1 MELTDIGHGMNG
13 LRLVA
18 LFKFAKVILFLA
30 AGLGALGLLH
40 QDAAEAMLQWST
52 TIAPAGERRFLEY
65 LLAHMLS
72 LPRERLELVAVAAF
86 AYAALFAVEGTGLWL
101 ERRWAEYLTLVAT
114 LSLVPIE
121 LIELARRPGSGVVS
135 ALILNLGV
143 AGYLW
148 WRIRA
153 HQDSQGRGV
162 SQRLPA

>member
-1 MELTDIGHGMNG
+1 MNG

-18 LFKFAKVILFLA
+18 LFKFAKTILLLA

-40 QDAAEAMLQWST
+40 PGAAEAVLQWSAT
-52 TIAPAGERRFLEY
+52 VAPAGERRFMEH
-65 LLAHMLS
+65 LLAHILS

-86 AYAALFAVEGTGLWL
+86 AYAALFATEGTGLWL

-114 LSLVPIE
+114 LSLLPIE

-135 ALILNLGV
+135 ALILNLAV
-143 AGYLW
+143 AAYLW

-153 HQDSQGRGV
+153 RPDSGTAAWAGPAGG
-162 SQRLPA
+162 QRLG